1 MLEDRS
7 FQNNVFL
14 MGKKIKK
21 PGEKTKTTIS
31 GDSVR
36 NGCEENE
43 DGIDVVSSTGECAA
57 RDREASGATAR
68 GGGGL

>member
-1 MLEDRS
+1 MRTDL
-7 FQNNVFL
+7 FKIMFFFN
-14 MGKKIKK
+14 GKKMKK

-68 GGGGL
+68 G